1 MSHLVNN
8 LLSRSRLLKTAA
20 IGVVLGFSVATQA
33 ANVDAPVAQA
43 ETFDALVGF
52 TAVPLSVAESETLDA
67 ERIRFRVKVF
77 GVKIGGPISFGSKY
91 RWPHIDATLNCIV
104 VPAPNGVA
112 PRCVVTR

>member
-43 ETFDALVGF
+43 NAGVSVAQAQTFDTLAGLDATPLNASEVETFDGARF
-52 TAVPLSVAESETLDA
+52 KWPQWIFPKPKPLPLPFPKPPTCK
-67 ERIRFRVKVF
+67 R
-77 GVKIGGPISFGSKY
+77 GPTHY
-91 RWPHIDATLNCIV
+91 AAMVCR
-104 VPAPNGVA
+104 
-112 PRCVVTR
+112 